1 MDLASGGKECIGMY
15 QKNCKGY
22 KVIFMDF
29 HMPEVDGFQATRQIR
44 TLEKYLGFHVPVIG
58 LTGDDITT
66 NPNIE
71 EEARKVGMNSVIT
84 KPVDMGLLAKLMA

>member
-1 MDLASGGKECIGMY
+1 MY

-29 HMPEVDGFQATRQIR
+29 HMPEIDGFQATKQIR
-44 TLEKYLGFHVPVIG
+44 SFEKYLGFNVPVIG

-71 EEARKVGMNSVIT
+71 EEAKRVGMNSVIT
-84 KPVDMGLLAKLMA
+84 KPLNMGLLAKVMAQY